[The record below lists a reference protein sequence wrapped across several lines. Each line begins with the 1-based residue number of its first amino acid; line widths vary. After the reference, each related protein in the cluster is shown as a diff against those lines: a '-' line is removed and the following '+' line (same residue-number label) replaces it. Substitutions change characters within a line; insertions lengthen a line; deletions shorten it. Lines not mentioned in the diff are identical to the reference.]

1 MEKRTAAMNLQGLTW
16 GGGTFE
22 SASRAFLAVDEF
34 FGTLNIFG
42 SLRICI
48 FE

>member
-22 SASRAFLAVDEF
+22 SASRAFLAVDE
-34 FGTLNIFG
+34 IF
-42 SLRICI
+42 RD
-48 FE
+48 FEYIWQSQNMHF